1 MDLLSSIALY
11 FVLWW
16 LCLFIA
22 LPIGVQSSHE
32 AGEQVEAGNE
42 PGAPTRPKLLIK
54 MGLATILAFVLLY
67 LMQLGL
73 ASEWL
78 KNYWS

>member
-1 MDLLSSIALY
+1 MGILVSFALY

-22 LPIGVQSSHE
+22 LPIGVKSAHE

-42 PGAPTRPKLLIK
+42 PGAPLQPKLWHKMALASVLALI
-54 MGLATILAFVLLY
+54 LLFIVRY
-67 LMQLGL
+67 FL

-78 KNYWS
+78 INYWN

>member
-22 LPIGVQSSHE
+22 LPIGVRSSHE
-32 AGEQVEAGNE
+32 AGELVEDGNE
-42 PGAPTRPKLLIK
+42 PGAPVKPKMMFK
-54 MGLATILAFVLLY
+54 MVFATVLAFIMLY
-67 LMQLGL
+67 LVRMGIS
-73 ASEWL
+73 SEWL
-78 KNYWS
+78 QNYWG